1 MNIRFYLARIIH
13 ERFCC
18 NRRSAATTSLR
29 PAGSPLGTTTYCTS
43 THRILTAPRGKERGS
58 GVFLAGVYTAICL
71 SDIPALLLFRGQ
83 KTGTFC
89 FSLQQ
94 DRGVRACSPT
104 SMGERCAAVYRG
116 VLTSCLASLERTV
129 PYRRPRG
136 AWRTVTSTSCPNKD
150 RK

>member
-1 MNIRFYLARIIH
+1 MSASAAIVGPLYDEPSAGGLAPRTLNVMH
-13 ERFCC
+13 EYVSDPHGSA
-18 NRRSAATTSLR
+18 RRSPDA
-29 PAGSPLGTTTYCTS
+29 
-43 THRILTAPRGKERGS
+43 APRGKERGS

-71 SDIPALLLFRGQ
+71 SDIPALPLFRGQ

>member
-1 MNIRFYLARIIH
+1 MRKARTPFV
-13 ERFCC
+13 RPGTPALPVATDVSFFLGGW
-18 NRRSAATTSLR
+18 NR
-29 PAGSPLGTTTYCTS
+29 G
-43 THRILTAPRGKERGS
+43 RGR
-58 GVFLAGVYTAICL
+58 FLAARSTAICL
-71 SDIPALLLFRGQ
+71 SDTPALPLFRGQ